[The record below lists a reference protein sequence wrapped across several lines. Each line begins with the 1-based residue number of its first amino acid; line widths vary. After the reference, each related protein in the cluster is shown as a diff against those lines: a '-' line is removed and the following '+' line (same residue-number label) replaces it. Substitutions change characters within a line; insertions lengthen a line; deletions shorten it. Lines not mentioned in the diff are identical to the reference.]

1 MTSDAVENI
10 ILAVD
15 EACTNIIRHAYKSV
29 PDGELIIKTKS
40 TLSRFVV
47 SITDYGNSFEPE
59 MIPEPDLQKYYRQRR
74 VGGLGMYLMKTLM
87 DDVKYVS
94 IPGKYNEVLLS
105 KNIKSSAKQC
115 RITNNLK
122 VKRNLTALVEF
133 SRVINS
139 SLDLNFILNN
149 VLLTCLGKFLSY
161 KRNYCIKHKW
171 KT

>member
-1 MTSDAVENI
+1 MKTRKLIVKSKTENLSIIRDFISSSAYEAGMKSDSVENI

-15 EACTNIIRHAYKSV
+15 EACTNIIKHAYKSI

-47 SITDYGNSFEPE
+47 SITDFGKSFEPE

-105 KNIKSSAKQC
+105 KN
-115 RITNNLK
+115 LK
-122 VKRNLTALVEF
+122 VAQSNA
-133 SRVINS
+133 
-139 SLDLNFILNN
+139 
-149 VLLTCLGKFLSY
+149 G
-161 KRNYCIKHKW
+161 
-171 KT
+171 

>member
-1 MTSDAVENI
+1 MKTKKLKVKSKTENLSVIRDFISTSAYETGMKPDAVENI

-15 EACTNIIRHAYKSV
+15 EACTNIIKHAYKSI

-47 SITDYGNSFEPE
+47 SITDFGKSFEPE
-59 MIPEPDLQKYYRQRR
+59 MIPEPDLQKYYRQKR

-105 KNIKSSAKQC
+105 KN
-115 RITNNLK
+115 LK
-122 VKRNLTALVEF
+122 VVQSNA
-133 SRVINS
+133 
-139 SLDLNFILNN
+139 
-149 VLLTCLGKFLSY
+149 G
-161 KRNYCIKHKW
+161 
-171 KT
+171 

>member
-1 MTSDAVENI
+1 MKTKQLKVKSKTEDLSVIRDFISSSAAEAGIASDTVENI

-15 EACTNIIRHAYKSV
+15 EACTNIIRHAYKSF

-47 SITDYGNSFEPE
+47 SITDYGKSFAPE

-94 IPGKYNEVLLS
+94 VPGKYNEVLLS
-105 KNIKSSAKQC
+105 KNIKVVRSNA
-115 RITNNLK
+115 
-122 VKRNLTALVEF
+122 
-133 SRVINS
+133 
-139 SLDLNFILNN
+139 
-149 VLLTCLGKFLSY
+149 G
-161 KRNYCIKHKW
+161 
-171 KT
+171 